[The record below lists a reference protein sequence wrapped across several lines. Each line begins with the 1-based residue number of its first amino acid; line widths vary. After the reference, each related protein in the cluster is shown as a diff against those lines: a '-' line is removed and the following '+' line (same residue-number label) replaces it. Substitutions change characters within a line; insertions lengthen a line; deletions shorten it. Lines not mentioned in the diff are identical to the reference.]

1 MKNTLTT
8 VCFTGHRPEGMVFT
22 EQQAKALLRPAIEAC
37 VRKGAT
43 NFITGMQ
50 RGIDLWAADI
60 VLELKQS
67 HPEIK
72 LLAAIP
78 FHGDIF
84 TSKWSQADKQHYTSV
99 LQQASGVA
107 YMAKEFNMSAYHA
120 RNRFMIDRSDL
131 VIACW
136 SGKKSGGT
144 YNAVCYANK
153 QNTPLVNCYKRK
165 ETNSVTKAN
174 KETRIVKRETR

>member
-1 MKNTLTT
+1 MNNTLHT
-8 VCFTGHRPEGMVFT
+8 VCFTGHRPEAINLS
-22 EQQAKALLRPAIEAC
+22 EQQVKSLLRPAIIAC
-37 VRKGAT
+37 INKGAKY
-43 NFITGMQ
+43 FISGMQ

-67 HPEIK
+67 HPE
-72 LLAAIP
+72 LELYAAVP

-84 TSKWSQADKQHYTSV
+84 TSKWSQTDKQHYASV

-131 VIACW
+131 VIAYW
-136 SGKKSGGT
+136 TGKKSGGT

-153 QNTPLVNCYKRK
+153 QNTPLVNCFKRT
-165 ETNSVTKAN
+165 EAESVTETN